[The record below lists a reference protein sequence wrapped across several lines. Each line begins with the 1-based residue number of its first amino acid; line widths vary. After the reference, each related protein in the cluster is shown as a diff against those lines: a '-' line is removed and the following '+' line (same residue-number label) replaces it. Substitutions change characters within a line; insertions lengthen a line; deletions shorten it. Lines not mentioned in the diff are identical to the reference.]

1 MSITYIKLAFV
12 GANVLPIF
20 FLNDTFHSRYAKK
33 PINESNDSDDSLE
46 PKCGSLGWRPGPGN
60 ISKNHAKTSPLMTSP
75 TEYPKHRLKIC
86 FFNRNSKTCRIH

>member
-1 MSITYIKLAFV
+1 MAMSITYIKLAFV

-46 PKCGSLGWRPGPGN
+46 PKCGSFTQDMLK
-60 ISKNHAKTSPLMTSP
+60 SLLMNP
-75 TEYPKHRLKIC
+75 TTRMIA
-86 FFNRNSKTCRIH
+86 